1 MIAKG
6 IWEASRLAF
15 PNGLSCAPRSS
26 LTEVFVGARVTSMVR
41 LVWIALLLST
51 ATAPAWAEDGARLQ
65 DSRRTTEITRQLD
78 LESGIA
84 ALNRLFSAADRYLQE
99 HFEID
104 AEYRADSLSEGGAGR
119 FHFKWYPDGKSRS
132 SEGFET
138 DARFEALPHQFSFR
152 FRFSEPRPQDESSG
166 GDIL

>member
-1 MIAKG
+1 MARLLG
-6 IWEASRLAF
+6 IVALILTA
-15 PNGLSCAPRSS
+15 APP
-26 LTEVFVGARVTSMVR
+26 T
-41 LVWIALLLST
+41 
-51 ATAPAWAEDGARLQ
+51 WAEDGTRLQ
-65 DSRRTTEITRQLD
+65 DSSRTAEIVRHFD
-78 LESGIA
+78 LQSGIA
-84 ALNRLFSAADRYLQE
+84 TLNRLLSIADRYLQE
-99 HFEID
+99 HIEAD
-104 AEYRADSLSEGGAGR
+104 GKYRADSSGEGGAGR

>member
-1 MIAKG
+1 MAG
-6 IWEASRLAF
+6 LIWI
-15 PNGLSCAPRSS
+15 
-26 LTEVFVGARVTSMVR
+26 V
-41 LVWIALLLST
+41 LLLL
-51 ATAPAWAEDGARLQ
+51 APAAPAWAEDGARLQ
-65 DSRRTTEITRQLD
+65 DSRRTVDLAQRFD

-99 HFEID
+99 HFEVD
-104 AEYRADSLSEGGAGR
+104 GEYRADSSREGGAGR

-152 FRFSEPRPQDESSG
+152 FRFSEPRAQDEPSG
-166 GDIL
+166 GDLL

>member
-6 IWEASRLAF
+6 IWEASRPAF
-15 PNGLSCAPRSS
+15 PNGLSCAPWSS
-26 LTEVFVGARVTSMVR
+26 LTEVPEGARVTPMAGLIWIVL
-41 LVWIALLLST
+41 LVLAP
-51 ATAPAWAEDGARLQ
+51 AAPAWAEDGARLQ
-65 DSRRTTEITRQLD
+65 DSRRTAEITRQLD

-104 AEYRADSLSEGGAGR
+104 GEYRADSLSEGGAGR